1 MRVSIALLFIGAV
14 GLKLCWTV
22 FYDDFTLICKKRMSH
37 STGIVAEAL
46 FDLFGMWYKRLC
58 QIETQVR
65 TLGLQVK
72 LGAAAKGFATQKRT
86 EMN

>member
-1 MRVSIALLFIGAV
+1 
-14 GLKLCWTV
+14 
-22 FYDDFTLICKKRMSH
+22 MSH